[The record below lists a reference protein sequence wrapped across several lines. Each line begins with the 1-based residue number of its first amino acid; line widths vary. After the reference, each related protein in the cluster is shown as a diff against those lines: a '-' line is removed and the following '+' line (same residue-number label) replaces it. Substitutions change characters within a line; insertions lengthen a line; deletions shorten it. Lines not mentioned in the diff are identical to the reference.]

1 MVRRKYCC
9 DASQKAYE
17 HYYMNQMGSGLPVFA
32 GSRGQRGHGLGS
44 MLSGLFR
51 SAMPIV
57 KQGLS
62 TIGKSAL
69 KTGLSIAGD
78 VLEGKNAGASARS
91 RVAHSIKSFANGDD
105 TGSHI
110 DVRRGLSNLGKNAL
124 STGLSIAGD
133 VLEGK
138 KAGHATKRR
147 IAQGIKRFA
156 NDDDLISR
164 PKRSA
169 NKRSDTRKND
179 HRQKHRNKRRK
190 LDIFD

>member
-1 MVRRKYCC
+1 MVRRQYCC

-17 HYYMNQMGSGLPVFA
+17 NYYMNQMGSGLPVFI
-32 GSRGQRGHGLGS
+32 GSKGQRGHGLGS

-57 KQGLS
+57 KKGLS

-78 VLEGKNAGASARS
+78 VLEGKNAGEAARS
-91 RVAHSIKSFANGDD
+91 RVAHSIKNFTNGGETD
-105 TGSHI
+105 SQI
-110 DVRRGLSNLGKNAL
+110 DVRRGLSSLGKNAL
-124 STGLSIAGD
+124 NTGLSIAGD

-138 KAGHATKRR
+138 KAGHAAKHR

-156 NDDDLISR
+156 NDDELISR
-164 PKRSA
+164 PHRTA
-169 NKRSDTRKND
+169 VKRSDSRGTSR
-179 HRQKHRNKRRK
+179 HQKKKNKRRK